1 MTNRK
6 LAVLDS
12 KVDVFKTPTGV
23 SSWALELKESIY
35 QGGLIE
41 PNNEY
46 YFYNFYSTL
55 TLLSK
60 SSLLIGII
68 ETLED
73 GTWTFETLGHVL
85 IHPLSIEHSS
95 MLLNRDLHHDLDLLT
110 SSNLKDSDKY
120 NLYLEK
126 INMVSTEVL
135 MEKGISQKNLD
146 RLPADI
152 FQHITHFRLSY
163 ADSYRPGVLFSRDF
177 PYADKFRSY
186 TKQVGSKLDPLYTN
200 TPIIKIEG

>member
-1 MTNRK
+1 MTKRK

-35 QGGLIE
+35 QD
-41 PNNEY
+41 
-46 YFYNFYSTL
+46 YNFYSSL

-60 SSLLIGII
+60 ASLLIGII

-73 GTWTFETLGHVL
+73 DTWTFETLGHVL

-95 MLLNRDLHHDLDLLT
+95 MLLNKDLHHDQDLLT
-110 SSNLKDSDKY
+110 SSNLKDYDKY
-120 NLYLEK
+120 NLYLEE
-126 INMVSTEVL
+126 INMVPNEVL
-135 MEKGISQKNLD
+135 IEKGISQKNLD
-146 RLPADI
+146 YLPADI
-152 FQHITHFRLSY
+152 FQHITRFRLSY

-177 PYADKFRSY
+177 PYADKFISY
-186 TKQVGSKLDPLYTN
+186 TKQVGSNLDPLYTH
-200 TPIIKIEG
+200 TDIIKIKG